1 MVKEILLICE
11 FVKFGFKFY
20 MFQIGLTQLK
30 INHELAL
37 LRNFK
42 LLEMRFKIWNNVMP
56 NNYVIL
62 K

>member
-42 LLEMRFKIWNNVMP
+42 VLEMRFKI
-56 NNYVIL
+56 
-62 K
+62 